1 MRKITGNSNGKHGRT
16 TTTDRLRRRRRTAF
30 QPPKETLSVVWL
42 KGISSSSAAPCY
54 PLGPRNF
61 HLLCDIAESCLSE
74 RSAGWGSTTDPADEG
89 SGRTRNREGERKRSF
104 PFAWWCWERKRR
116 VRRRGRRWRRSS
128 SSRGSSL
135 RNSERVLRRQVGGE
149 AGRKVGSHPLLLLCR
164 GNFGD
169 IPPERRARTTIRR
182 TSKRR

>member
-74 RSAGWGSTTDPADEG
+74 RSIPRQAGRMGIHDRPS
-89 SGRTRNREGERKRSF
+89 
-104 PFAWWCWERKRR
+104 
-116 VRRRGRRWRRSS
+116 RRREWANEKQRRREKKKLSFW
-128 SSRGSSL
+128 
-135 RNSERVLRRQVGGE
+135 GGGAGKGKDVSDAEEGDGEEVAATAE
-149 AGRKVGSHPLLLLCR
+149 AAV
-164 GNFGD
+164 
-169 IPPERRARTTIRR
+169 
-182 TSKRR
+182 